1 MAAENSSSRLTRSK
15 NDTDKATV
23 AFVVAN
29 AAVASDK
36 KTVVFLSIEGT
47 RLSQR
52 AMPTASTRK
61 ASRRSRS

>member
-1 MAAENSSSRLTRSK
+1 MAGKFVVSLTCSK

-36 KTVVFLSIEGT
+36 QTVVFLSIEGT
-47 RLSQR
+47 RLSQQ
-52 AMPTASTRK
+52 AMPMISTRPV
-61 ASRRSRS
+61 SRRSRN